1 MRKDELTVPAAH
13 GQAAAQPAGLSPEGT
28 FSGKGKVG
36 SGPRETAASRSG
48 RWEGGLSD
56 RRIWF
61 PGQAQARCGPQVLS
75 AGPQPPAPAHTCG
88 EPRFGGR
95 LLHRHGEGGRRRGGL
110 RPRQRPVA
118 AKGHGDASGLHGR
131 LVVSQLVDP
140 LLFQKEG
147 LLGRG
152 DAGFGCCQE
161 TAARVQQPTCL
172 TVGSR
177 CAAPGSAA
185 HGAPACRQ
193 PPAGPAQEELLHMPD
208 TCVGAH
214 PGVGTRTPRLG
225 PCLSPRAPTRGQQ
238 DAG

>member
-1 MRKDELTVPAAH
+1 MTDASGSPARPRP
-13 GQAAAQPAGLSPEGT
+13 G
-28 FSGKGKVG
+28 VG
-36 SGPRETAASRSG
+36 H
-48 RWEGGLSD
+48 
-56 RRIWF
+56 
-61 PGQAQARCGPQVLS
+61 RCS
-75 AGPQPPAPAHTCG
+75 APDPQPPAPAHTCG